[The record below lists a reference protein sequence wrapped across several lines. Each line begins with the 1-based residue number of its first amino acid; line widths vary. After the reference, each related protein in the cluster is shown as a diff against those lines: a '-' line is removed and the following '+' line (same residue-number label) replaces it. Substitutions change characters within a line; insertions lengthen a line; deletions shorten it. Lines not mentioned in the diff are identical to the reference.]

1 MHRNMSLVAASALAL
16 MFTLPTCAQDAS
28 PSLGDLARQ
37 AQKDKEK
44 ANKPA
49 AKVFTNEDMPSKASG
64 ASSALGGSVG
74 QAAQTLQGS
83 ASSAN
88 VSPAQKLDQLENFV
102 SQVAALDKATLVQNA
117 LGDKKDVNFAG
128 RARWEERLFAA
139 KETYVTQV
147 RAVIDKARQIV
158 SSADSIK
165 GTQDPNDPRIKE
177 MGAKLETLIRDAV
190 QTDSGFQA
198 VIMEGR
204 DLASQPS
211 GH

>member
-1 MHRNMSLVAASALAL
+1 MKETAKALL
-16 MFTLPTCAQDAS
+16 S
-28 PSLGDLARQ
+28 
-37 AQKDKEK
+37 K
-44 ANKPA
+44 NKNELPA
-49 AKVFTNEDMPSKASG
+49 ARTLYVSLDRADNVIEGG
-64 ASSALGGSVG
+64 APAALGGSVG
-74 QAAQTLQGS
+74 QAAQTLQGN

-88 VSPAQKLDQLENFV
+88 VTPAQKLDQLENFV
-102 SQVAALDKATLVQNA
+102 SQVAALDKATLVQGA
-117 LGDKKDVNFAG
+117 LGDKKDANFPG

-158 SSADSIK
+158 SSAESIK

-177 MGAKLETLIRDAV
+177 MSAKLETLIRDAV